1 MSSSPAII
9 RSADVL
15 PQPDGPTKTTN
26 SPSSTSRSIS
36 LDGARAVGVDLGQ
49 LVELDPGHGVD
60 SLQSRVTFPA
70 ERWQRL
76 RPAGGSRAPRLR
88 YLPERRGFLATL
100 LIAPAV
106 LFIGAL
112 VGAPLVLAVYLSLTD
127 ATAGSLGGE
136 WVGLGNFRT
145 RSNDPIFVDAI
156 WHTFLFTA
164 ISQAIVVLCAG
175 LIAHALVHAF
185 PGRWIL
191 RFMILLPWAAPIALT
206 AIGFVWIYDTQAS
219 IFTWFLVAPAPRLDR
234 RSTPR
239 GSARRTARW
248 ASIIFVQAWR
258 TIPFATVIFLA
269 GIASIPQEVDDA
281 AAMDG
286 ATGLKK
292 FWYVSLPL
300 QLPIAMVAI
309 LFGIVF
315 TATDMIVPYILTN
328 GGPFNSTQVLTTY
341 AFQTG
346 INSGNTGE
354 GAAIALFMLPVL
366 AFVAILMLVFARRAE
381 VT

>member
-1 MSSSPAII
+1 MA
-9 RSADVL
+9 
-15 PQPDGPTKTTN
+15 
-26 SPSSTSRSIS
+26 
-36 LDGARAVGVDLGQ
+36 AVAT
-49 LVELDPGHGVD
+49 
-60 SLQSRVTFPA
+60 R
-70 ERWQRL
+70 
-76 RPAGGSRAPRLR
+76 GGSRRLRLR
-88 YLPERRGFLATL
+88 YLPERRGFLATV

-112 VGAPLVLAVYLSLTD
+112 VGAPLVLAGYLSLTD
-127 ATAGSLGGE
+127 ATAGSLGGD
-136 WVGLGNFRT
+136 WVGLDNFR
-145 RSNDPIFVDAI
+145 SQLDDPIFVDAL
-156 WHTFLFTA
+156 WHTFLFTV
-164 ISQAIVVLCAG
+164 ISQGFVVLCAG

-191 RFMILLPWAAPIALT
+191 RFMILLPWAAPIALS
-206 AIGFVWIYDTQAS
+206 AIGFVWLFDTQAS
-219 IFTWFLVAPAPRLDR
+219 IYTWFLVKLGIVNEFEHPAWLG
-234 RSTPR
+234 TPN
-239 GSARRTARW
+239 W
-248 ASIIFVQAWR
+248 AMGSIIFVQAWR
-258 TIPFATVIFLA
+258 TIPFAVVIFLA

-281 AAMDG
+281 AAIDG

-300 QLPIAMVAI
+300 QLPIALVAV

-315 TATDMIVPYILTN
+315 TATDMVIPFILTN
-328 GGPFNSTQVLTTY
+328 GGPFNSTQVVTTW

-346 INSGNTGE
+346 INSGNTGQ